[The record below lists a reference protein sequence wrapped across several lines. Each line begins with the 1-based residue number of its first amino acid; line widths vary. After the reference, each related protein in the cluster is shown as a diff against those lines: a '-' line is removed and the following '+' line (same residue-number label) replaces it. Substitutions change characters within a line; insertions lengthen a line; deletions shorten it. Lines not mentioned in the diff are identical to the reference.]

1 MKDHSKVS
9 PYPSSDLKPMNFVV
23 YDLPHGEV
31 DNAVFLTSEHL
42 YVARAKLQNDFG
54 IDLKT
59 LLLRHQ
65 DRRMWRSG

>member
-23 YDLPHGEV
+23 DYLPHGEA

-42 YVARAKLQNDFG
+42 YVARAKFVCY
-54 IDLKT
+54 
-59 LLLRHQ
+59 
-65 DRRMWRSG
+65 RMISG